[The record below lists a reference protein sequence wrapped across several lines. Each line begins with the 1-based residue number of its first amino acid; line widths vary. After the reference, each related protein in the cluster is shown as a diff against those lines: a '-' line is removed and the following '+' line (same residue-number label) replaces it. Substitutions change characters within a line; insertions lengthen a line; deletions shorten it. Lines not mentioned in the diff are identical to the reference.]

1 MGRAVTKQE
10 RRDFS
15 RIALRR
21 PATLDVLG
29 AKTTCEVVDLSLRGA
44 LLRVPVAFG
53 AAVGQVCVLTVQ
65 LDRAFSIIRMVGT
78 IAHGREGTVGV
89 RCREIDLDSIVH
101 LRRLVEVNLGDDRL
115 LRREW
120 SALVSGRASG

>member
-1 MGRAVTKQE
+1 MAHTVTRQE

-21 PATLDVLG
+21 PATLDVRG
-29 AKTTCEVVDLSLRGA
+29 AKVSCELLDVSLRGA

-53 AAVGQVCVLTVQ
+53 AAVGQACVLIVQ
-65 LDRAFSIIRMVGT
+65 LDGGFNVIRMAGT
-78 IAHGREGTVGV
+78 IVHGAEGTVGV
-89 RCREIDLDSIVH
+89 RCREIDLDSIAH

-120 SALVSGRASG
+120 SALVSGRPG